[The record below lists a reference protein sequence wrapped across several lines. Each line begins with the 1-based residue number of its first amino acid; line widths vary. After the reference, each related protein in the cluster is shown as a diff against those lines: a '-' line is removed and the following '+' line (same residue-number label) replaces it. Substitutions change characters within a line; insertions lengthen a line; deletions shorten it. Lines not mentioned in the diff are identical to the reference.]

1 MTEMTLKFPDELA
14 ERVRPIGAWLPT
26 VLELSLLGFTTL
38 AAVTAAE
45 VIAFLSRNPSP
56 SEVLGYQASER
67 SQDRLRRLLA
77 LNGAGLLGELEQRE
91 LSEFEHVE
99 HIVVMLKAQANEL
112 VQATP

>member
-1 MTEMTLKFPDELA
+1 MTQMTLELPDELA
-14 ERVRPIGAWLPT
+14 QRVRPMGAWLPT

-45 VIAFLSRNPSP
+45 VIEFLSRNPSP

-77 LNGAGLLGELEQRE
+77 LNGAGLLGEREQRE
-91 LSEFEHVE
+91 LSELEQVEHV
-99 HIVVMLKAQANEL
+99 VVMLKAQATGHA
-112 VQATP
+112 QAS